1 MTTTPDR
8 RSATLTELVAQE
20 IDAVRG
26 RRRMSQA
33 QLARAMGKT
42 PMWVSL
48 RLRGRQPIDMNDLL
62 KFARAL
68 DVGVHQLLPS
78 PEVVAGATDES
89 ATVAYLALTSRFAE
103 HTTRPRDNRPISGPP
118 RSSPSDTIRT
128 GYLSRTAR
136 RKRA

>member
-1 MTTTPDR
+1 MTQPTGRT
-8 RSATLTELVAQE
+8 ATLTQLVADE
-20 IDAVRG
+20 IRVAMT
-26 RRRMSQA
+26 RRRMSGRD
-33 QLARAMGKT
+33 LAKKLNVS
-42 PMWVSL
+42 PSWVSY
-48 RLRGRQPIDMNDLL
+48 RLSGRQPIDLNDL
-62 KFARAL
+62 FRIARAL
-68 DVGVHQLLPS
+68 DTGVHQLLPS
-78 PEVVAGATDES
+78 PEVVAGAADES